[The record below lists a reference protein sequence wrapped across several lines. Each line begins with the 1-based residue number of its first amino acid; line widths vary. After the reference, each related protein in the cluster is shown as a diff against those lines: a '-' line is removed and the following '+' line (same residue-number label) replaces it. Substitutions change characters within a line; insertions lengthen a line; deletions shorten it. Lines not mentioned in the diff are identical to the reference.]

1 MYKSLTPNIMV
12 TDVNATVKW
21 YQDNFNFKLA
31 NQEDSLEKPLEWAV
45 VKAGDIQIYFQKIE
59 SLVKEMPIL
68 KGKEIGATLTFYI
81 KLDNIQSLYD
91 SVKDKIEI
99 VRDMRETFYGAK
111 EFAVK
116 DINGYILVFSEIKE

>member
-12 TDVNATVKW
+12 SDVNATVKW
-21 YQDNFNFKLA
+21 YQDNFKFKLA

-45 VKAGDIQIYFQKIE
+45 VKSGDIQIYFQKVE
-59 SLVKEMPIL
+59 SLVKEMPVL
-68 KGKEIGATLTFYI
+68 KGKEIGATLTLYI
-81 KLDNIQSLYD
+81 KLDDIQSLYN
-91 SVKDKIEI
+91 SVKDKVEI

-116 DINGYILVFSEIKE
+116 DLNGYILVFSEIKN